1 MPSRIH
7 SNSNTLYSVG
17 HSNRTVEQFLDILKA
32 HGIQKVVDIRTISQS
47 RRNPQFNQESLRE
60 SLKKAHILYEY
71 LKELGG
77 LRHPVKDSHNTG
89 WENLSFRGFADY
101 MATLDFKEGLD
112 RLKKI
117 AMGKKTVMMC
127 AEAVPWRC
135 HRSLIADALTKQKW
149 QVFHIQ
155 GKRTAHL
162 HKLTPFLRIHN
173 GKLVYPK
180 NVNIR
185 MCWTTSED
193 LFPLPTRI
201 KEIYGPFGF
210 PNPPDDRP
218 YTTSNFVMGL
228 DGRASF
234 REFQGRT
241 SGREV
246 SRSKE
251 DRWLMDF
258 LRAHHDAQIIG
269 GNTLREEV
277 GPDRLGW
284 DYSIE
289 DEELLE
295 YRDKKLKLGRTKVI
309 IVSGSGNLNL
319 RLRVFNSSKVEPW
332 IVTTDTGA
340 KIIELQM
347 KGHWKGTPLKVI
359 SMGKNNPIDL
369 KRMMLSLRREYGI
382 GTLLCEGGPNF
393 YGQLL
398 DLKLID
404 EDFRTI
410 ATQVLGESTQ
420 PNIERPT
427 AYGQVSYM
435 PETAPWFR
443 IISIHCSPPYHIFL
457 RLRYEGPREFGD

>member
-1 MPSRIH
+1 MPSRMH
-7 SNSNTLYSVG
+7 SNSYSVG
-17 HSNRTVEQFLDILKA
+17 HSNRTVEQFLDILKT
-32 HGIQKVVDIRTISQS
+32 HGIQKVVDIRTIPKS
-47 RRNPQFNQESLRE
+47 RRDPQFNQESLRE
-60 SLKKAHILYEY
+60 FLKKVHILYEY

-77 LRHPVKDSHNTG
+77 LRHVVKDSLNTG

-101 MATLDFKEGLD
+101 MATLDFKKVLSC
-112 RLKKI
+112 LKKI

-127 AEAVPWRC
+127 AETVPWRYHC
-135 HRSLIADALTKQKW
+135 SLIADALTKQKW
-149 QVFHIQ
+149 QVSYIQ
-155 GKRTAHL
+155 SKRARL
-162 HKLTPFLRIHN
+162 HKLTPFLQICSE
-173 GKLVYPK
+173 KLVYPK

-185 MCWTTSED
+185 MCWTASED
-193 LFPLPTRI
+193 LFPLPTQI
-201 KEIYGPFGF
+201 KKMYGPFGF
-210 PNPPDDRP
+210 PTPPDDRL
-218 YTTSNFVMGL
+218 YTTSNFVMSL

-234 REFQGRT
+234 RELQGCT
-241 SGREV
+241 GGREV

-269 GNTLREEV
+269 GNTLREEM
-277 GPDRLGW
+277 GPDGLGW

-289 DEELLE
+289 DQELLE

-309 IVSGSGNLNL
+309 IVSGSRNLNL

-332 IVTTDTGA
+332 IVTTDAGA
-340 KIIELQM
+340 KILEPQI
-347 KGHWKGTPLKVI
+347 KGRWKDTPPKVI
-359 SMGKNNPIDL
+359 SMGENNPIDL
-369 KRMMLSLRREYGI
+369 KKMMSSLQKEYGI
-382 GTLLCEGGPNF
+382 RTLLCEGGSNL

-410 ATQVLGESTQ
+410 VTQVLGESTQ
-420 PNIERPT
+420 PDIERPT

-435 PETAPWFR
+435 PKTAPWFR
-443 IISIHCSPPYHIFL
+443 IISIHCSTPYHIFL